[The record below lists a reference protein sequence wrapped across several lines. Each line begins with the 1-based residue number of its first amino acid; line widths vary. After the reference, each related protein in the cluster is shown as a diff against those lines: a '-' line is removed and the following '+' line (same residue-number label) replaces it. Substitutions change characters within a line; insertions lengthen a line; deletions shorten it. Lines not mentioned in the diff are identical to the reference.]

1 MSNYGPKKAGLYNA
15 PDNERRKVSRTG
27 DVMEGIGQ
35 NKAVRSYST
44 KPGQLSA
51 KDSAAAEQKKVKQ
64 LSGPVKTYTPEE
76 IKALEEKRKLGKG
89 ETCTIAKNGQWSL
102 KDEE

>member
-27 DVMEGIGQ
+27 DEAAIGP
-35 NKAVRSYST
+35 NTAVRSYST

-51 KDSAAAEQKKVKQ
+51 KASASAEQRKVKK
-64 LSGPVKTYTPEE
+64 LSGPVKVYTPEE
-76 IKALEEKRKLGKG
+76 KEALSAKMGLKKEE
-89 ETCTIAKNGQWSL
+89 CTIAKNGQWSL
-102 KDEE
+102 KTK